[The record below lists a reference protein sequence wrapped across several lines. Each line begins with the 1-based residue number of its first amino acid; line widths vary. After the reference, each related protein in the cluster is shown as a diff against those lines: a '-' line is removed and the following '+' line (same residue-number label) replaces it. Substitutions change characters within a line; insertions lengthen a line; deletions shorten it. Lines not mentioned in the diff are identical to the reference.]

1 MKLILA
7 TRASPLALWQA
18 HTAQSILKLAQPAL
32 EVELLTV
39 QSTGDKDERLD
50 AASFGRVG
58 IFTAEIDHAV
68 LEGRAHVGV
77 HSLKDMSTQ
86 IPDGL
91 MLAGVLARGPVE
103 DVLVKRGGGRWKDLP
118 RGARVA
124 TGSVRRIAMLKHLRP
139 DLETVPIRGNVET
152 RLAKLERG
160 EADALILA
168 RAGLERLG
176 LGAHISEVFETQQFL
191 PAVGQGIVGLVCRA
205 DDEAS
210 VRTLWAISD
219 RETAAEATAE
229 RALLHGLHGGCNAPV
244 GGHARAVESA
254 LILKGRVLSLDGK
267 EVIEAEIGGLARDA
281 EALGRR
287 LAERLVEGGAKRL
300 IDAARARG

>member
-18 HTAQSILKLAQPAL
+18 RTAQALLQSAQPAL

-39 QSTGDKDERLD
+39 QSTGDRDDRLD
-50 AASFGRVG
+50 PASFGRVG

-68 LEGRAHVGV
+68 QSGRAHVGV

-86 IPDGL
+86 MPAGL
-91 MLAGVLARGPVE
+91 MLGGVLARGAVE
-103 DVLVKRGGGRWKDLP
+103 DVLVKRGGGRLQDLP

-139 DLETVPIRGNVET
+139 DIETIPIRGNVET
-152 RLAKLERG
+152 RLAKLDRG

-176 LGAHISEVFETQQFL
+176 LGGRISEVFETQHFL

-205 DDEAS
+205 DDEAT
-210 VRTLWAISD
+210 VRALWTVSD

-244 GGHARAVESA
+244 GGHARAAESA
-254 LILKGRVLSLDGK
+254 LMLKGRVLSLDGR
-267 EVIEAEIGGLARDA
+267 EVLEAEIGGLAHDA
-281 EALGRR
+281 EALGRQ
-287 LAERLVEGGAKRL
+287 LAERLVASGAKRL
-300 IDAARARG
+300 IDAARTHG

>member
-1 MKLILA
+1 MKLVLA

-18 HTAQSILKLAQPAL
+18 RAAQALLLAARPGL

-39 QSTGDKDERLD
+39 QSTGDRDERLD

-58 IFTAEIDHAV
+58 IFTIEIDQAV
-68 LEGRAHVGV
+68 LSGRAHIGV

-86 IPDGL
+86 MPAGL
-91 MLAGVLARGPVE
+91 VLGGVLARGPVE
-103 DVLVKRGGGRWKDLP
+103 DVLVQSGGALLSDLE
-118 RGARVA
+118 RGARIA

-139 DLETVPIRGNVET
+139 DVEVVPIRGNIET
-152 RLAKLERG
+152 RLAKLARG
-160 EADALILA
+160 DADALILA

-176 LGAHISEVFETQQFL
+176 LGAQISEVFDTQRFL

-205 DDEAS
+205 DDDAS

-219 RETAAEATAE
+219 REAAVEAAAE

-244 GGHARAVESA
+244 GGHARAVEGA
-254 LILKGRVLSLDGK
+254 LVLKGRVLSLDGS
-267 EVIEAEIGGLARDA
+267 EILEAEIAGAADDA
-281 EALGRR
+281 EGLGRA
-287 LAERLVEGGAKRL
+287 LAQRLVASGAKRL
-300 IDAARARG
+300 IDAARAQG